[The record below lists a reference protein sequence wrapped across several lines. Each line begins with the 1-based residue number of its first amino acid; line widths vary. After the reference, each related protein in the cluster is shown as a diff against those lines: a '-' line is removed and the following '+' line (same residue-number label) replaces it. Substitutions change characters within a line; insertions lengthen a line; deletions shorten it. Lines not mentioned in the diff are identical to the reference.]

1 MTKLSS
7 ERLSKADLKFLLNL
21 LNKAEEEAQTEIK
34 IDGDNKSEATTTLKR
49 ISRIRLVV
57 MDLDKK

>member
-7 ERLSKADLKFLLNL
+7 GRLSKADLRFLLNL
-21 LNKAEEEAQTEIK
+21 LDEAEEEVVTEIA
-34 IDGDNKSEATTTLKR
+34 IDSDNKSEATAALNR

-57 MDLDKK
+57 IDLDKK